1 MLVPLSDL
9 KDRAI
14 QEVGFLYGKGRSR
27 PRFAP
32 SLLAAVVK
40 IENLEPDG
48 LLELLMT
55 FPRIVPS
62 WALRG
67 RIGCKRGENGEW
79 LVLMVPPKAASDAV
93 APPKTTKPPLKS

>member
-1 MLVPLSDL
+1 MLVSLAEL

-14 QEVGFLYGKGRSR
+14 QEVGFLYGRGQSR

-40 IENLEPDG
+40 IEHLEPEG
-48 LLELLMT
+48 LRELLTT

-67 RIGCKRGENGEW
+67 RIGCKRGEDGEW
-79 LVLMVPPKAASDAV
+79 LVVM
-93 APPKTTKPPLKS
+93 APPKTASDGTANAQTK